1 MRLLLKE
8 HNTLEIKRF
17 DVEEPDSTG
26 QKNDWFVS
34 IPSKPL
40 RLLKDSRGKE
50 VCPYI
55 INRKDEETYSL
66 QADYYVG
73 LDWLIEGKKYVQ
85 VEPKINDAIPTAFD
99 KQVNTTDED
108 RSKIKDQEKQL
119 KESIEE
125 SSTDYREIDY
135 LRMLLTVYSGQVEE
149 KYLNDI
155 ITIYWEEDKI
165 SIEQTQ
171 DRLTPFLIVQFLQ
184 LLKKIVRKGLKK
196 SYYKVQENLNGRVK
210 GKILIGQQL
219 KQNVFKNRMTSTVC
233 EYQVFGTDNVENR
246 FLKKVLRFV
255 SSYVNNRSDLFDS
268 NKQFIQELINYC
280 RPAFE
285 LIGDEVEMHQLKHLK
300 VNTFFKEYK
309 EAVKIGQY
317 ILKRFAYNITKTTE
331 EKIETPPFWIDMP
344 RLFELYVYHQL
355 LKANPEYRCNLHYQ
369 FSTYGNALDLLIST
383 KESRMVVDM
392 KYKLHY
398 KHGHIH
404 EDIRQVSGYA
414 RLNRVRKE
422 CNVSDD
428 SNINCV
434 IIFPKV
440 GNADLKDYSLKN
452 IAELLK
458 IEKGK
463 ESEESEYSIK
473 PYYKVY
479 KLGVALPL
487 VNSEL

>member
-1 MRLLLKE
+1 MERLLQLQE
-8 HNTLEIKRF
+8 HSELEVKRI
-17 DVEEPDSTG
+17 DC
-26 QKNDWFVS
+26 DWFDA
-34 IPSKPL
+34 IPHQPL

-50 VCPYI
+50 VYPYV

-85 VEPKINDAIPTAFD
+85 VEPKINKVITDAFKELLDIS
-99 KQVNTTDED
+99 ED
-108 RSKIKDQEKQL
+108 
-119 KESIEE
+119 KESDISKKEE
-125 SSTDYREIDY
+125 EVKRLSKDSTISYSEIDF
-135 LRMLLTVYSGQVEE
+135 LKMLLDVYSGQVEE
-149 KYLNDI
+149 KYLKDI
-155 ITIYWEEDKI
+155 VTIYWDEKRI
-165 SIEQTQ
+165 SIKQTQ
-171 DRLTPFLIVQFLQ
+171 DKLTPFLIVQFLQ

-255 SSYVNNRSDLFDS
+255 SSYVDNHPKLFNVNQQVVKD
-268 NKQFIQELINYC
+268 LINYC

-285 LIGDEVEMHQLKHLK
+285 LIGEDIEMRQLKHLK

-317 ILKRFAYNITKTTE
+317 ILKRFAYNITKTIE
-331 EKIETPPFWIDMP
+331 EKIEIPPFWIDMP

-383 KESRMVVDM
+383 KESPMVVDM

-440 GNADLKDYSLKN
+440 RNADLKDYSLKN